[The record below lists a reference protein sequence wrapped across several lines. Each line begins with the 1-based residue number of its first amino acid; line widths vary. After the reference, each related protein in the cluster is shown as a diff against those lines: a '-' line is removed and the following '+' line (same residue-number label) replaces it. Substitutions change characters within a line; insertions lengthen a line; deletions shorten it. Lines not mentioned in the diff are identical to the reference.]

1 MNNNLKIELVASI
14 LFQQLASI
22 EIQLPFVQLFPFL
35 MILSSH
41 LTMTNIKFLRIPFVF
56 LE

>member
-1 MNNNLKIELVASI
+1 MKNNLKIELVASI
-14 LFQQLASI
+14 LSQQLASI
-22 EIQLPFVQLFPFL
+22 EIQLPFVQQFPFS

-41 LTMTNIKFLRIPFVF
+41 LANANALLLRIPFVF

>member
-1 MNNNLKIELVASI
+1 MNINLKIELVASI

-41 LTMTNIKFLRIPFVF
+41 LTMNNI
-56 LE
+56 